1 MKSKKTKLNLT
12 DRRRAIGVLQHLHKV
27 GRPLA
32 ECADPRRLKIDPHT
46 LLELVREAGVVF
58 PDEIE
63 FAKRHGAS

>member
-1 MKSKKTKLNLT
+1 MTGRGK
-12 DRRRAIGVLQHLHKV
+12 RRAIGVLQHLHKV

-58 PDEIE
+58 SDE
-63 FAKRHGAS
+63 AKFRKAHDL